1 MGIES
6 EDKKKNNNPI
16 DGTSAYQYM
25 KVLKIA
31 ALMTLKGRKCT
42 I

>member
-1 MGIES
+1 MGVAS

-16 DGTSAYQYM
+16 DGTSAYQYI

-31 ALMTLKGRKCT
+31 TLRTLKGRKCT